1 MNGGREQVSTT
12 PGRWKVFLILL
23 PLAAAAITTG
33 ARRPAAAAPAPKLDD
48 ICRTVTDEGNF
59 KVRVQAALVLGKLAD
74 PRAVPC
80 LSRALAD
87 PNKTVRAAAA
97 QALGKLGDPSAVDAL
112 RTAAKR
118 DSDAFVRAQCEK
130 ALAMLNRAPPAIAP
144 VSGKLFLTFGPFT
157 GGTKAATA
165 EFVKIVRDVLITE
178 LGKMPTVT
186 LTPQAAGAGGTD
198 ANGPGFWID
207 GNVTRLED
215 LPAQGGTETS
225 CGVRVTIAR
234 WPSKSII
241 SWTNADASVQSGS
254 RPRDKETAR
263 RDCLEATA
271 GQLAEDLAKFLKAQ
285 GG

>member
-1 MNGGREQVSTT
+1 MTGGRQQLPTT
-12 PGRWKVFLILL
+12 PGRWKLLLILL
-23 PLAAAAITTG
+23 PLG
-33 ARRPAAAAPAPKLDD
+33 AGALTIGALRSATAAPTPKLDD
-48 ICRTVTDEGNF
+48 ICRTVTDEANF

-74 PRAVPC
+74 VRAVPC

-87 PNKTVRAAAA
+87 SNKTVRATAA

-112 RTAAKR
+112 RVAAKR
-118 DSDAFVRAQCEK
+118 DGDAFVRAQCEK
-130 ALAMLNRAPPAIAP
+130 ALAMLTRAPVAAPAM
-144 VSGKLFLTFGPFT
+144 GKLFLTFGPFT
-157 GGTKAATA
+157 GGTKSATA
-165 EFVKIVRDVLITE
+165 ELVKIVRDVLETE
-178 LGKMPTVT
+178 LGKLPTVT
-186 LTPQAAGAGGTD
+186 LAPQAAATRESGA
-198 ANGPGFWID
+198 ANLGFWID

-254 RPRDKETAR
+254 RPRDKEIAR

>member
-1 MNGGREQVSTT
+1 VNGGREQVPTT
-12 PGRWKVFLILL
+12 PGRWKVFFILL
-23 PLAAAAITTG
+23 PLAAAALAADG
-33 ARRPAAAAPAPKLDD
+33 RRPAAAAPAPKLDD
-48 ICRTVTDEGNF
+48 ICRTVTDETNF

-80 LSRALAD
+80 LSRALGD

-97 QALGKLGDPSAVDAL
+97 QALGKLGDPSAADAL

-118 DSDAFVRAQCEK
+118 DGDAFVRAQCEK
-130 ALAMLNRAPPAIAP
+130 ALAMLTRAPPAVTAP
-144 VSGKLFLTFGPFT
+144 GKLFLTFGPFT

-165 EFVKIVRDVLITE
+165 DFVKIVRDVLMAE
-178 LGKMPTVT
+178 LGKLPTVT
-186 LTPQAAGAGGTD
+186 LTPPAPAAGGNDAGT
-198 ANGPGFWID
+198 PGFWID

-234 WPSKSII
+234 WPSKSMI

-254 RPRDKETAR
+254 RPRDKEIAR